1 VSRPAARPVLR
12 RCVACRAL
20 RDRSEL
26 WRVIR
31 LAEGGLALD
40 RGMGRSAYLCPSPAC
55 LEEARRRK
63 RLQKGLRCPVPEAV
77 LADLADRLAEAGGA
91 SVEAR

>member
-1 VSRPAARPVLR
+1 MSQGAARPVLR
-12 RCVACRAL
+12 RCVACRSL
-20 RDRSEL
+20 RDRREL

-40 RGMGRSAYLCPSPAC
+40 RGMGRSAYLCPSRDC

-63 RLQKGLRCPVPEAV
+63 RLQKGLRCQVPDAL
-77 LADLADRLAEAGGA
+77 LASLDQRLAAAPGA
-91 SVEAR
+91 SAEAR

>member
-1 VSRPAARPVLR
+1 MSRPAARPVLR

-40 RGMGRSAYLCPSPAC
+40 RGMGRSAYLCPSPDC

-63 RLQKGLRCPVPEAV
+63 RLQKGLRCAVPDAV
-77 LADLADRLAEAGGA
+77 PTGLAARLVEAGGA

>member
-1 VSRPAARPVLR
+1 MNRSATRPVLR

-20 RDRSEL
+20 RDRGEL

-40 RGMGRSAYLCPSPAC
+40 RGMGRSAYLCISRDC

-63 RLQKGLRCPVPEAV
+63 RLGLDGHQSRLDEQVAAYQGAV
-77 LADLADRLAEAGGA
+77 QVDTERD
-91 SVEAR
+91 

>member
-1 VSRPAARPVLR
+1 MSRPAARPVLR

-40 RGMGRSAYLCPSPAC
+40 RGMGRSAYLCPSPDC

-63 RLQKGLRCPVPEAV
+63 RLQKGLRCPVPDA
-77 LADLADRLAEAGGA
+77 LLTGLGARLLEAGGA

>member
-1 VSRPAARPVLR
+1 MSRQAARPVLR

-31 LAEGGLALD
+31 LADGGLALD
-40 RGMGRSAYLCPSPAC
+40 RGMGRSAYLCPAQAC

-63 RLQKGLRCPVPEAV
+63 RLQKGLRCAVPEA
-77 LADLADRLAEAGGA
+77 LLDRLGRRLAEAGGA

>member
-40 RGMGRSAYLCPSPAC
+40 RGMGRSAYLCPSRDC

-63 RLQKGLRCPVPEAV
+63 RLQKGLRCPVPDDL
-77 LADLADRLAEAGGA
+77 LAGLVARLATAGCA
-91 SVEAR
+91 SAEAR

>member
-1 VSRPAARPVLR
+1 
-12 RCVACRAL
+12 VACRSL
-20 RDRSEL
+20 VDRHQL

-40 RGMGRSAYLCPSPAC
+40 RGMGRSAYLCPTPTC

-63 RLQKGLRCPVPEAV
+63 RLQRALRCQVSDSIIATLEARLRAAAPAGPEA
-77 LADLADRLAEAGGA
+77 R
-91 SVEAR
+91 

>member
-1 VSRPAARPVLR
+1 MSRPAVRPVLR
-12 RCVACRAL
+12 RCVACRVL

-31 LAEGGLALD
+31 LAQGGLALD
-40 RGMGRSAYLCPSPAC
+40 RGMGRSAYLCRSRDC

-63 RLQKGLRCPVPEAV
+63 RLQKGLRCAVPDNL
-77 LADLADRLAEAGGA
+77 LAGLASRLAEAGGA
-91 SVEAR
+91 SAEAR

>member
-1 VSRPAARPVLR
+1 VSRPAPRPVLR

-40 RGMGRSAYLCPSPAC
+40 QGMGRSAYLCPCSDC

-63 RLQKGLRCPVPEAV
+63 RLQRGLRCAVPDA
-77 LADLADRLAEAGGA
+77 LLDRLSDRLAGTAGA